1 MLRPLGFEK
10 GVNTSQ
16 PTRTS
21 TGTETYDNPRKSQGA
36 QTDREHC
43 IGDGDD
49 DDLMPVYTNVVHNSA
64 ATADYSGEIERQQSL
79 VEHMQREHQRRAEE
93 QLNNTRI
100 EVQGLL
106 QEQERQH
113 REEAKAAIEAALNQQ
128 RQELEAKA
136 EELFQQ
142 RKNEHREEAYQALNQ
157 QSQGFGN
164 ILNYAERE
172 HLNVIQQKKN

>member
-1 MLRPLGFEK
+1 MEKQQGIASKEAYKEHLLKEIANNTGANFHDLRQSSNAEAQTGRAETMLKPLGVDQ

-36 QTDREHC
+36 QTDREHY
-43 IGDGDD
+43 IGDD
-49 DDLMPVYTNVVHNSA
+49 DDELMPVYTNVVHNSA
-64 ATADYSGEIERQQSL
+64 ATADYSGEVERQQSL
-79 VEHMQREHQRRAEE
+79 VEHMQRENQRRAEE

-128 RQELEAKA
+128 RQTGA
-136 EELFQQ
+136 
-142 RKNEHREEAYQALNQ
+142 
-157 QSQGFGN
+157 
-164 ILNYAERE
+164 
-172 HLNVIQQKKN
+172 